1 MDLEAIDKAQE
12 VCCRLRSAR
21 LRLRGDYA
29 KPDMKAV
36 GKAKVIAFSAILL
49 ASQLVFAK
57 EGKAQDGCQS
67 AIEGVTRDI
76 QGRIGAV
83 TTIKRLSTA
92 EFRGDGDMMQTYK
105 SPFNNADE
113 IVVFYLGSAMGRG
126 SVTRQQGQAGYNI
139 MNSPQLTRTYAQ
151 QIISACEPVASV
163 KFFYWEWYQGWSL
176 NKDNELVEDKCKNP
190 DGSNYYWGQNIC
202 V

>member
-1 MDLEAIDKAQE
+1 MTAEEI
-12 VCCRLRSAR
+12 CCRARSAR
-21 LRLRGDYA
+21 FRLRDVYA
-29 KPDMKAV
+29 KPSMKPADTV
-36 GKAKVIAFSAILL
+36 KAIAFSAILL
-49 ASQLVFAK
+49 SSQLVFTK
-57 EGKAQDGCQS
+57 EGKAQDRCQA
-67 AIEGVTRDI
+67 AIQGVTSDI

-92 EFRGDGDMMQTYK
+92 EFKGDSDMMQTYQ

-113 IVVFYLGSAMGRG
+113 IVVFYLASAMGRG

-139 MNSPQLTRTYAQ
+139 MNSPQLTRKYAE
-151 QIISACEPVASV
+151 QIISACDPVASV

-176 NKDNELVEDKCKNP
+176 RKGNELVEDECKNP